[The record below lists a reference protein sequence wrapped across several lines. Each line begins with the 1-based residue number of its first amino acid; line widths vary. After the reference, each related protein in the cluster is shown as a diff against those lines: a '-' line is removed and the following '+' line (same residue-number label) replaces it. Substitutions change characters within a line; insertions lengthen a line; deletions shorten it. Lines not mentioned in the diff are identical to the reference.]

1 MLPPEALEF
10 SFDIEGV
17 DGSLIDKSLTEESK
31 PSDGSSS
38 GKSMWALFFI
48 AFLSGFA
55 ALLTP
60 CVFPNDTL
68 NRFLQ
73 NNLKRK
79 LGE

>member
-1 MLPPEALEF
+1 MTCDSTQCLPPEALEF

-48 AFLSGFA
+48 AFLSA
-55 ALLTP
+55 VSYTHLRAHET
-60 CVFPNDTL
+60 
-68 NRFLQ
+68 
-73 NNLKRK
+73 
-79 LGE
+79 